1 MMKHKG
7 KLYVVIGLLLIA
19 AALCLVVYNTITQYI
34 AGETAEDILTQLFDS
49 SGESEQ
55 LYDYLINPYMDMP
68 EKEINGYMYIGVLEL
83 PELNLTLPVM
93 SEWDYSRL
101 QIAPCRYTGSVYLN
115 NIVICAHNYSTHF
128 GQIKNLSIG
137 DNVIFTDMAGNIF
150 NYKVTDMSILQP
162 TAVDDMYSGDWDL
175 TMFTCTI
182 GGATRVTVRC
192 QRTE

>member
-1 MMKHKG
+1 MRLR
-7 KLYVVIGLLLIA
+7 KLI
-19 AALCLVVYNTITQYI
+19 
-34 AGETAEDILTQLFDS
+34 
-49 SGESEQ
+49 
-55 LYDYLINPYMDMP
+55 YLI
-68 EKEINGYMYIGVLEL
+68 I
-83 PELNLTLPVM
+83 
-93 SEWDYSRL
+93 
-101 QIAPCRYTGSVYLN
+101 YLN

-137 DNVIFTDMAGNIF
+137 DNVIFTDMSGNIF